1 MKIEEKEHKG
11 QIDKETD
18 MIHINYDHDLQII
31 RRTLWNQMHCTQNS
45 LTVSN
50 NVLTRDIEI
59 MKEKSQ
65 VSSKKRFES
74 CDMNSRI

>member
-31 RRTLWNQMHCTQNS
+31 RRTL
-45 LTVSN
+45 
-50 NVLTRDIEI
+50 
-59 MKEKSQ
+59 
-65 VSSKKRFES
+65 
-74 CDMNSRI
+74 